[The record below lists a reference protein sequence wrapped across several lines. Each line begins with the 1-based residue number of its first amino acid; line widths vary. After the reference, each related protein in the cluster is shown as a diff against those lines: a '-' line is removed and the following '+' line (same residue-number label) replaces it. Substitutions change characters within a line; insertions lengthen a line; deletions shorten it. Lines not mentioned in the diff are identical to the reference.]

1 MVIDSDSR
9 KSVVKVSISKV
20 SVELGGKQILNNVSM
35 EIPSGSFTAIVG
47 PNGSGKTTLLR
58 AIFGAL
64 KPQTGTIT
72 FDDLNIRGQTTRQ
85 LARLRSVVPQGQDAH
100 SDLTVKTTIEL
111 ARLSQVKWWQNA
123 LLRGD
128 EVVDQA
134 IATTGIAPMLSQP
147 MATLSGGQ
155 RQRVLIARA
164 IAQDTPIVLLDEP
177 TIIWTRVPDS
187 KYSISSE
194 IWKKQ
199 GSWLPMTSI
208 WHCDIATMFTCLKME
223 HVCCLANLAMS
234 SNQNLF
240 KMCSACEPELSRV
253 LSRVA
258 RIYSPTERANN
269 PEPKRLS

>member
-177 TIIWTRVPDS
+177 TNHLDPSARFEILDLLRDLEKTRIMVAHDLDLALR
-187 KYSISSE
+187 Y
-194 IWKKQ
+194 
-199 GSWLPMTSI
+199 
-208 WHCDIATMFTCLKME
+208 CD
-223 HVCCLANLAMS
+223 HVHVLEDG
-234 SNQNLF
+234 
-240 KMCSACEPELSRV
+240 ACV
-253 LSRVA
+253 LSGKPSDVFESESLQDVFRLRT
-258 RIYSPTERANN
+258 RIVESPFSSGSHLLTDR
-269 PEPKRLS
+269 KSQ